1 MAFSWRCHFGLF
13 ILSLIILLSFS
24 EIHRG
29 ELSDE
34 RLWELMPKICENYL
48 LPHTSIFS
56 EIQFMAFLLIAV
68 PHHAAKQSLKKVL
81 DQVPRYVT

>member
-1 MAFSWRCHFGLF
+1 
-13 ILSLIILLSFS
+13 
-24 EIHRG
+24 
-29 ELSDE
+29 
-34 RLWELMPKICENYL
+34 MPKICENYL